1 MLKKVIFWL
10 FIFLIFGQG
19 VAAANKVVLYKFSS
33 YQNSGDWVEI
43 KNNGT
48 QVENL
53 AVYRV
58 EDGGGHGKGV
68 FLCLLRPGGI
78 FHLSLKNYLNWQ
90 GDIILL
96 KREDKIVD
104 CVAYGTAICPGK
116 QAADLPGPTAGQ
128 AGVLTANGWQ
138 LTTDTSSADNTD
150 CLSSSPLP
158 SATPTII
165 STSPTPA
172 ETSVPTPSPSPSSTL
187 APLATLT
194 STPSPTPTPA
204 PKAIC
209 HLLIAKDES
218 GREINNAKIYI
229 DGQYIH
235 HYLPETLHFCPGCYC
250 DPDRQVAC
258 HLGQHQIN
266 IRKDGYQDWQWT
278 NNFVGNNNYQQ
289 QPMLQLII
297 SPTPSLAPTP
307 LLLPSAMATVSD
319 ILRVASISSEGEVKG
334 AQVSSAASRVK
345 NKKVSPNLALP
356 LIFVGSGVT
365 MIGSYFILKNGSGVA
380 AEKDW

>member
-1 MLKKVIFWL
+1 MPKVFCFCYWLIVLLFINFSFLPPVFAAPVISVVGLPDVATASAKFDVVILLSNLEPAAKYKVKALGGSPASNLQKLYTLGQDGQSWLAWNGSWDSMPEVLSDASGSGQLTASNKFYDDFEGDAVYKVRIKKV
-10 FIFLIFGQG
+10 GG
-19 VAAANKVVLYKFSS
+19 
-33 YQNSGDWVEI
+33 
-43 KNNGT
+43 NNYYDS
-48 QVENL
+48 QE
-53 AVYRV
+53 
-58 EDGGGHGKGV
+58 
-68 FLCLLRPGGI
+68 
-78 FHLSLKNYLNWQ
+78 LSLVVN
-90 GDIILL
+90 
-96 KREDKIVD
+96 
-104 CVAYGTAICPGK
+104 
-116 QAADLPGPTAGQ
+116 PGPISTATPIPTP
-128 AGVLTANGWQ
+128 LPT
-138 LTTDTSSADNTD
+138 
-150 CLSSSPLP
+150 SSPLP
-158 SATPTII
+158 TMVPSPTI
-165 STSPTPA
+165 
-172 ETSVPTPSPSPSSTL
+172 PS
-187 APLATLT
+187 
-194 STPSPTPTPA
+194 SPTPTPNLT
-204 PKAIC
+204 AIC

-307 LLLPSAMATVSD
+307 LLLPSAMATVSG